1 MKRKGEDV
9 RNVNGGIDGDVRFQ
23 HLRKGLEWGMLAHEN
38 HFWAGHLTQPWM
50 NRQSL
55 ASTLQTLKRSWSSVE
70 CDVVRLHLLPYLH
83 CWALLCATK
92 QVSPVKNNSW
102 SKTWLV
108 LTHHT
113 FKWITLH
120 PQFCLHVAK
129 SRVIHTKLK
138 YVSGRI
144 HQVHTDTYEQEE
156 VTNSVLLRTHD
167 WNNMVDAYTSWF
179 HVDHSLPSISN
190 YIAKLTQRLS
200 LSQ

>member
-1 MKRKGEDV
+1 MKRKGEDI
-9 RNVNGGIDGDVRFQ
+9 RNVDGGIDRDVRFQ

-70 CDVVRLHLLPYLH
+70 CDVVRLHLPPCLH

-129 SRVIHTKLK
+129 YRVIHTKLK